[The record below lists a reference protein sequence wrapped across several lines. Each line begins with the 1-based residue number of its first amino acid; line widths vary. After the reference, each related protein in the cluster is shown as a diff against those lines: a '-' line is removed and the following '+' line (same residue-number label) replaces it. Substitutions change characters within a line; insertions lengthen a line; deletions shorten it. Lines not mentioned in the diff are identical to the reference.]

1 MKKLFLVLFLYPI
14 ITYSQYNSWHDSLAI
29 TNVKSDFAHLIQKE
43 IEDSFYLDMSQLV
56 EGKLEFPW
64 YEFDGITPSFDPNPP
79 TYYKDKKT
87 SFFEGTLNY
96 DEILKRIT
104 FADSYGDFLYRF
116 SYRNVSSPY
125 VYIFNYRVI
134 SYENGTPLNN
144 DDYEFFKEVY
154 LNGILIREEIE
165 NTIYTYD
172 TLGNIEE
179 KAYYKNGNIAE
190 LFNNDE
196 VFELKLNS
204 GKILKNRK
212 TTETFYDKNGNIE
225 TVFEFTQADNYVFY
239 EACKCCPTLENYYS
253 ISKRRKLADIFFEWS
268 HSDCAESLYQP
279 YLPIINNKIE
289 RFDPNGKLI
298 YKGVGI
304 KKAANNIDQ
313 LNEISYYKDE
323 IASRGYLWYGAE
335 KSDFPNYYNIN
346 FEVNYDT
353 LQYYDPHQ
361 NQKKTYSVSSWW
373 ISSFSYEP
381 IGVIDSLSEIY
392 FVNAKS
398 GLNVRDNNSLDGN
411 KIGGLPYGS
420 LVYIA
425 KENQGELIVNDTD
438 PETGEKKQIKG
449 NWVVV
454 GSMNFKL
461 SFFNKDIIG
470 GYAFDGFLTKVKT
483 DSFDHF
489 QFLETENRVHYSE
502 LEEGEVYLYKGEKYT
517 GLAISFH
524 DNGQLAFAASYKD
537 GKLNGWWRKWEEN
550 GSLFLETEYVDGEM
564 VSEMDFN

>member
-43 IEDSFYLDMSQLV
+43 IEDSFYLDVSQLV

-323 IASRGYLWYGAE
+323 IASRGYLWPDAE

-361 NQKKTYSVSSWW
+361 NQKKTYSVSSW
-373 ISSFSYEP
+373 
-381 IGVIDSLSEIY
+381 L
-392 FVNAKS
+392 
-398 GLNVRDNNSLDGN
+398 
-411 KIGGLPYGS
+411 
-420 LVYIA
+420 
-425 KENQGELIVNDTD
+425 
-438 PETGEKKQIKG
+438 KK
-449 NWVVV
+449 
-454 GSMNFKL
+454 
-461 SFFNKDIIG
+461 
-470 GYAFDGFLTKVKT
+470 
-483 DSFDHF
+483 
-489 QFLETENRVHYSE
+489 
-502 LEEGEVYLYKGEKYT
+502 
-517 GLAISFH
+517 
-524 DNGQLAFAASYKD
+524 
-537 GKLNGWWRKWEEN
+537 
-550 GSLFLETEYVDGEM
+550 
-564 VSEMDFN
+564 